1 MYESQSMAS
10 LLTVIFFAMVH
21 CGSAGQPVQIVE
33 LDQQDMTHG
42 KLGSASHRQFGGI
55 LFMIPSPS

>member
-1 MYESQSMAS
+1 MAS
-10 LLTVIFFAMVH
+10 LLTAIFFAMVH